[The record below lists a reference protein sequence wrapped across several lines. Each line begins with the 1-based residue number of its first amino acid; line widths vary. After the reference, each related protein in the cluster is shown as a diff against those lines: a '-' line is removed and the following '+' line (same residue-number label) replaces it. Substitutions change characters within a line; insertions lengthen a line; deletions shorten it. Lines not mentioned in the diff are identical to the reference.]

1 MKTEA
6 FLKRS
11 TQETNSNTKK
21 EKVEIYK
28 KINFCELCNL
38 NVILKNCKL
47 EVYSIL

>member
-21 EKVEIYK
+21 EKV
-28 KINFCELCNL
+28 KI
-38 NVILKNCKL
+38 
-47 EVYSIL
+47 

>member
-21 EKVEIYK
+21 EKVKIYK
-28 KINFCELCNL
+28 KIKFCELCNL
-38 NVILKNCKL
+38 KREFLKL
-47 EVYSIL
+47 